1 MSPTPF
7 TIRDCEFSFG
17 GSVSIG
23 AAEIAVDIEGDGDN
37 FDVTHVWADGMRAD
51 PWLVTAITY
60 WVAGDITL
68 GKQSRVRKSYEA
80 ELSKHDDGQSYAYTA
95 PREHR
100 SIWQGV
106 A

>member
-1 MSPTPF
+1 MTHF

-23 AAEIAVDIEGDGDN
+23 AEEIAVDIESDGDS

-51 PWLVTAITY
+51 PWLVAAITY

-68 GKQSRVRKSYEA
+68 GKQSRVRKAYEA
-80 ELSKHDDGQSYAYTA
+80 SLPDDGQSYIYS
-95 PREHR
+95 PPVDIR
-100 SIWQGV
+100 SIWR
-106 A
+106 AA